1 MIAVCKDT
9 ITSIAE
15 LSEEEIVIPEY
26 ASTQE
31 SFAKVL
37 DKFKKVYSRN
47 DPFKKDDF
55 LDNIEKDKEDNGND
69 DSDKI

>member
-47 DPFKKDDF
+47 DSFKKDDF